1 MLVARELV
9 NSNKVLAYTYKSE
22 KYVYANNALCKY
34 ISNSE
39 GRSVKASYREY
50 VYIEGDPLRWR
61 VAQRPAS
68 GSEASIH
75 HVQH

>member
-1 MLVARELV
+1 MLAH
-9 NSNKVLAYTYKSE
+9 TYKSE
-22 KYVYANNALCKY
+22 MYVYANNALWKY
-34 ISNSE
+34 ISKSE
-39 GRSVKASYREY
+39 GRSVKASYREC

-75 HVQH
+75 DVQH